1 MIGNSAS
8 SKSSGRPTDAQPRRG
23 YSQDEISVVQ
33 PSRIKRTI
41 GGTSVSNRMEWYD
54 FGIFAF
60 LVPTLSGVF
69 FPAGGTSSL
78 LATFA
83 MFAAAFVMRPVGG
96 LVFGMLGDRIGRK
109 ATLATTMITTALAT
123 FAIGLLP
130 SYDTIG
136 VWAPFLLLVARL
148 AQGFSTGGEYA
159 RP

>member
-1 MIGNSAS
+1 
-8 SKSSGRPTDAQPRRG
+8 
-23 YSQDEISVVQ
+23 
-33 PSRIKRTI
+33 
-41 GGTSVSNRMEWYD
+41 MEWYD

-123 FAIGLLP
+123 LAIGLLP